1 MPYNVTMPHDTAG
14 LIRYLQD
21 AHAMEVGALEALD
34 AFNAGYATFDASA
47 AVQNYRS
54 VCENQVRAVSIL
66 LEALGA
72 KTNPTKNFVNALFGK
87 AADWMGA
94 THEQE
99 DRATLM
105 LVRYY
110 GTAQTKGALY
120 DAIAAYADTMGDAE
134 IVKLAKDHREQEFAA
149 AEVLFPYIWESAA
162 YVEPE
167 RQHPDFAL

>member
-1 MPYNVTMPHDTAG
+1 MPYKELMPHETAG
-14 LIRYLQD
+14 LIRYLHD
-21 AHAMEVGALEALD
+21 AHGMEVGALEALD
-34 AFNAGYATFDASA
+34 AFNAGFATFDASS

-54 VCENQVRAVSIL
+54 VCENQVRALSNL

-72 KTNPTKNFVNALFGK
+72 KPNPTKNFVNALFGK

-94 THEQE
+94 THDQE

-105 LVRYY
+105 LVRFY

-134 IVKLAKDHREQEFAA
+134 IVKLAKSHREQEFAA
-149 AEVLFPYIWESAA
+149 AEVLFPFIWESAA

-167 RQHPDFAL
+167 PRAPDFAI

>member
-47 AVQNYRS
+47 AVQNYRG

-120 DAIAAYADTMGDAE
+120 DAIAAYADAMGDAE
-134 IVKLAKDHREQEFAA
+134 IVKLAKDHREHEFAA

-167 RQHPDFAL
+167 REHPDFAL